1 MIKTYFEE
9 DFITMVV
16 NIYDTANE
24 MERQMRET
32 QEFQALKKAFDD
44 LQKDADASLMF
55 TKFQSK
61 QAAAEKKER
70 SGQQLTKDEI
80 TEIQNLAKEVS
91 KKPAVQNLLNQERGL
106 DQMMQKLNQIITE
119 PIRDLYNSAMPKSS
133 TDDQNK

>member
-1 MIKTYFEE
+1 
-9 DFITMVV
+9 MVV

-61 QAAAEKKER
+61 QSAAEKKER

>member
-1 MIKTYFEE
+1 MKKTYFEE
-9 DFITMVV
+9 ELTTMVV

-44 LQKDADASLMF
+44 MQKDADASLMF
-55 TKFQSK
+55 TKFQAK

-80 TEIQNLAKEVS
+80 TEIQSLAKEVS
-91 KKPAVQNLLNQERGL
+91 TKPAVQNLLNQERGL

-119 PIRDLYNSAMPKSS
+119 PIRDLYNSAMPKSA
-133 TDDQNK
+133 DNENK

>member
-1 MIKTYFEE
+1 
-9 DFITMVV
+9 MVV

-32 QEFQALKKAFDD
+32 QEFQALKKAFED
-44 LQKDADASLMF
+44 LQKDADASLLF
-55 TKFQSK
+55 TKFQAE

-133 TDDQNK
+133 ADDQNK